1 MRPPWLAAALVAL
14 VILAAPAPPAE
25 AVVGGWH
32 ENPQSRVRLV
42 SPWTVAPDGE
52 NTLGLELRLAP
63 GWHSYWKNPGDAGFP
78 PRLLFPETPGV
89 AEAHLLFPAPHRYP
103 LPGDLE
109 AFGYE
114 DQVVYPV
121 KLRLRAEGQTDVA
134 LAAHLDYLVCE
145 VECVPYRYE
154 LGLLQPTGAPA
165 LVDPEGEAV
174 LRPWLERLPVPVADS
189 GLAVRQELRRA
200 GDGYLLVV
208 EVPGAGGEGDPDLF
222 LEPHDLF
229 EADAPSHAAAAGG
242 VRLELPLRPTRRDVP
257 LPDRVRLA
265 WTATGLR
272 GAGVPPSLEGEAVVA
287 LASAPRARAWA
298 VAPAAA
304 AGVALALLA
313 GRALRRRSQP
323 PNPSTL

>member
-1 MRPPWLAAALVAL
+1 MRPQLFAAALVAL
-14 VILAAPAPPAE
+14 AVPAAPAE
-25 AVVGGWH
+25 AVVGDWH

-42 SPWTVAPDGE
+42 SPWTVAPAGGE
-52 NTLGLELRLAP
+52 ITLGLELRLAP

-89 AEAHLLFPAPHRYP
+89 SEARLLFPAPHRYP

-114 DQVVYPV
+114 DQVVHPV

-154 LGLLQPTGAPA
+154 LGLLQPTGAPGV
-165 LVDPEGEAV
+165 VDPEGEAV

-189 GLAVRQELRRA
+189 GVAVRQELRRA
-200 GDGYLLVV
+200 GDAYLLVV
-208 EVPGAGGEGDPDLF
+208 EVPGASGEDDPDLF

-229 EADAPSHAAAAGG
+229 VADAPRHAASAGG
-242 VRLELPLRPTRRDVP
+242 VRFELPLQPTRRDVP

-272 GAGVPPSLEGEAVVA
+272 GAGVPPSLEGEAVVG
-287 LASAPRARAWA
+287 LAAAPLPRVLA
-298 VAPAAA
+298 VVLAAA

-313 GRALRRRSQP
+313 GRALRRKS
-323 PNPSTL
+323 STLRPPTP